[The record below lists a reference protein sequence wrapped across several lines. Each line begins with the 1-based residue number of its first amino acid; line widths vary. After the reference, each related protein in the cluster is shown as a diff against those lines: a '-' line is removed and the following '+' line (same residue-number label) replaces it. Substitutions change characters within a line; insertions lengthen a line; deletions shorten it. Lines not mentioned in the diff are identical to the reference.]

1 MMSRDISNQ
10 LQLPISRDD
19 IMRKELFIESQK
31 ILENSIPESKKDWD
45 EYAGERW
52 GSIFVA
58 KKTVAYLNQEF
69 PILLIQKELKTIGNS
84 FKDLVVLTFSHNDI
98 GEYSIDPI
106 LFEHWSQGRSKTGGL
121 DAKYLSASDIFCA
134 TIL

>member
-1 MMSRDISNQ
+1 MMSRDITNQ
-10 LQLPISRDD
+10 LQIAFSRADFW
-19 IMRKELFIESQK
+19 RKEQFVEYLK

-52 GSIFVA
+52 GSILAA

-84 FKDLVVLTFSHNDI
+84 FKDLVVLNFSHNDI

-121 DAKYLSASDIFCA
+121 DAKDLSASDIWWA